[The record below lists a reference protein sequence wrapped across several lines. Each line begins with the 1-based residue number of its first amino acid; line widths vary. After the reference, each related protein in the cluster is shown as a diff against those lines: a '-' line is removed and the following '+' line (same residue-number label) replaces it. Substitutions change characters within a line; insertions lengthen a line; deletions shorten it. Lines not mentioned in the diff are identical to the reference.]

1 MHFMHPDSR
10 RLHVILMWL
19 CTFVSVGYVRLR
31 QMGNDRYLGYDPS
44 FVSWFTK
51 GEFVLAGGSN
61 KQCNIY
67 SRDGV
72 QLGVVGDLPSWV
84 WSAEVRPDANCVVR
98 IQFSSI
104 LAFITSVTLSITIAE
119 SQMQAVARGGD
130 CVVELKE
137 GT

>member
-1 MHFMHPDSR
+1 
-10 RLHVILMWL
+10 
-19 CTFVSVGYVRLR
+19 
-31 QMGNDRYLGYDPS
+31 MGNDRQLGYDPC

-51 GEFVLAGGSN
+51 GEFVLSGGSN

-98 IQFSSI
+98 TLLEYLYKKRSS
-104 LAFITSVTLSITIAE
+104 
-119 SQMQAVARGGD
+119 AVVR
-130 CVVELKE
+130 
-137 GT
+137 